1 MTKMEYVEYLMS
13 KYEGYKE
20 RAQQYEFVKLFY
32 TDMIIKPYYNDLK
45 KNYVEEHADIFIKHM
60 SELLRTMGI
69 DILSIEVTENN
80 A

>member
-1 MTKMEYVEYLMS
+1 MNKMKYVEYLMS

-32 TDMIIKPYYNDLK
+32 ADMVIKPYYNDLK
-45 KNYVEEHADIFIKHM
+45 ENYTEEHADIFIKHM
-60 SELLRTMGI
+60 SGWLRTMGI
-69 DILSIEVTENN
+69 NISSMEVTENN